1 MPLQI
6 SRNESAFIVIIL
18 PTAALVTL
26 EVPSVVREHDLEF
39 TASVFL
45 VRPEVSQARL
55 EINLMDTEI
64 TALNPG

>member
-1 MPLQI
+1 MYSGGL
-6 SRNESAFIVIIL
+6 FIVIIL

-26 EVPSVVREHDLEF
+26 EVPPVVRESELEF
-39 TASVFL
+39 TATVVL
-45 VRPEVSQARL
+45 VRPEKLHAIL